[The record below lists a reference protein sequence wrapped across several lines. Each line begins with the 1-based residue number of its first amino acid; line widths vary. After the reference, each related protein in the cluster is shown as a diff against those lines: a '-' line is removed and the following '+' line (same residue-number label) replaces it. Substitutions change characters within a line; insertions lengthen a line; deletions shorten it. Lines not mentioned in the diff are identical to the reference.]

1 MAQFFEQSESFGC
14 DHTDSLAFI
23 NGREALELANYG
35 LAVNNF
41 TILIERHPN
50 QAQYLFMRAKAFL
63 GLCAFELCQ
72 KDLEKAI
79 SLGLAHP
86 EVTDLLSYALSQRE
100 KRGTN
105 QDFKPDFLALVALR
119 RNYRLRSLILSVDEA
134 LAESNYSLALKLLDL
149 AERLVD
155 HNELS
160 SDLGFSLGKL
170 RAQACIGNHANLDAL
185 KVIDFHLNHAYAVG
199 RDDQVRLF
207 KMLRS
212 QAYS

>member
-23 NGREALELANYG
+23 NGREALEQANYN
-35 LAVNNF
+35 LAINNF
-41 TILIERHPN
+41 TILIERHPS

-63 GLCAFELCQ
+63 GLSAFDLCQ
-72 KDLEKAI
+72 KDLEKALK
-79 SLGLAHP
+79 LGMVHP
-86 EVTDLLSYALSQRE
+86 EVHDLLAHATSERE

-105 QDFKPDFLALVALR
+105 EDFRPDFLALVALR

-134 LAESNYSLALKLLDL
+134 LAEANYNLALKLLDL

-155 HNELS
+155 HKELS

-170 RAQACIGNHANLDAL
+170 RAQACIGNHAKLDAL
-185 KVIDFHLNHAYAVG
+185 KVIDFHLNHAYSVG